1 MLGMYHVPP
10 KYILFCSFHR
20 IWSLDSRGL
29 MIHEL
34 DSADVD
40 NSNRGADSN
49 GGAYSNAGTDS
60 NAGID
65 SNMESTPDLALLDS
79 LIP

>member
-1 MLGMYHVPP
+1 
-10 KYILFCSFHR
+10 
-20 IWSLDSRGL
+20 

-34 DSADVD
+34 DSTDVD

-49 GGAYSNAGTDS
+49 GRADS

-65 SNMESTPDLALLDS
+65 SNME
-79 LIP
+79 

>member
-1 MLGMYHVPP
+1 
-10 KYILFCSFHR
+10 
-20 IWSLDSRGL
+20 

-49 GGAYSNAGTDS
+49 GGADSNAGTDS

-65 SNMESTPDLALLDS
+65 SNMESTPDLALLVS

>member
-1 MLGMYHVPP
+1 MFLKNISHFV
-10 KYILFCSFHR
+10 LFIGFSVFIR
-20 IWSLDSRGL
+20 RF

-34 DSADVD
+34 YSKDVA

-49 GGAYSNAGTDS
+49 GGADSNAGTDS

-65 SNMESTPDLALLDS
+65 SNMESTPELALLVR

>member
-1 MLGMYHVPP
+1 
-10 KYILFCSFHR
+10 
-20 IWSLDSRGL
+20 

-34 DSADVD
+34 DCTDVD
-40 NSNRGADSN
+40 NSNKGTNSN
-49 GGAYSNAGTDS
+49 GGADFNAGTDS

-65 SNMESTPDLALLDS
+65 SDMESAPDLALLVS

>member
-1 MLGMYHVPP
+1 
-10 KYILFCSFHR
+10 
-20 IWSLDSRGL
+20 

-34 DSADVD
+34 DSTDVD

-49 GGAYSNAGTDS
+49 GGADSNAGTDS
-60 NAGID
+60 DAGID
-65 SNMESTPDLALLDS
+65 SNMESAPDLALLVS

>member
-1 MLGMYHVPP
+1 
-10 KYILFCSFHR
+10 
-20 IWSLDSRGL
+20 

-34 DSADVD
+34 DSTDVD

-49 GGAYSNAGTDS
+49 GGADSNAGTDS

-65 SNMESTPDLALLDS
+65 SNMESAPDLALLVS

>member
-1 MLGMYHVPP
+1 
-10 KYILFCSFHR
+10 
-20 IWSLDSRGL
+20 

-34 DSADVD
+34 DSTDAD
-40 NSNRGADSN
+40 NSHRGADSN
-49 GGAYSNAGTDS
+49 GGADSNAGTDS

-65 SNMESTPDLALLDS
+65 SNMESTPDLALLVS

>member
-1 MLGMYHVPP
+1 MV
-10 KYILFCSFHR
+10 
-20 IWSLDSRGL
+20 
-29 MIHEL
+29 HEL
-34 DSADVD
+34 DSTDVD

-49 GGAYSNAGTDS
+49 GGADSNAGTDS

-65 SNMESTPDLALLDS
+65 SNMESAPDLALLIS

>member
-1 MLGMYHVPP
+1 MV
-10 KYILFCSFHR
+10 R
-20 IWSLDSRGL
+20 
-29 MIHEL
+29 EL
-34 DSADVD
+34 DSTDVD

-49 GGAYSNAGTDS
+49 GGADSNAGTDS

-65 SNMESTPDLALLDS
+65 SNMESTPDLALLVR

>member
-1 MLGMYHVPP
+1 
-10 KYILFCSFHR
+10 
-20 IWSLDSRGL
+20 

-34 DSADVD
+34 DSTDVD

-49 GGAYSNAGTDS
+49 GGADSNAGTDS

-65 SNMESTPDLALLDS
+65 SNMESAPDLALLVS
-79 LIP
+79 LIL

>member
-1 MLGMYHVPP
+1 
-10 KYILFCSFHR
+10 
-20 IWSLDSRGL
+20 

-34 DSADVD
+34 DSTDVD
-40 NSNRGADSN
+40 NSNRGAD
-49 GGAYSNAGTDS
+49 SNAGTDS

-65 SNMESTPDLALLDS
+65 SNMESTPDLALLVS

>member
-1 MLGMYHVPP
+1 
-10 KYILFCSFHR
+10 
-20 IWSLDSRGL
+20 

-34 DSADVD
+34 DSTDVD

-49 GGAYSNAGTDS
+49 GGADSNAGTDS

-65 SNMESTPDLALLDS
+65 SNMESTPDLALLVS

>member
-1 MLGMYHVPP
+1 MVH
-10 KYILFCSFHR
+10 K
-20 IWSLDSRGL
+20 LDSTG
-29 MIHEL
+29 
-34 DSADVD
+34 VD

-49 GGAYSNAGTDS
+49 GGADSNAGTDS

-65 SNMESTPDLALLDS
+65 SNMESTPDLALLVS